1 MSTVL
6 SALFEIEQQLARGFA
21 LVSAARGALLE
32 SGVDPQS
39 LPMALLDMADDE
51 LSSTNAVHILKEH
64 CGTGELAAFDCQ
76 KGS

>member
-1 MSTVL
+1 MSTIQ

-21 LVSAARGALLE
+21 LVSAARCALIE

-39 LPMALLDMADDE
+39 LPVALLDMADDE
-51 LSSTNAVHILKEH
+51 LSSTEAVHLLKDH
-64 CGTGELAAFDCQ
+64 CDRNETAPSDCR